1 MKQKNIIT
9 GVVIAGLG
17 IAAGLFALSQYT
29 YDLVITQ
36 NQIQESVDK
45 AFPIEKSFMF
55 IFDVEL
61 TDPKVLLT
69 DGERRVK
76 AGVDVRL
83 SSKLGNRDFTGNGMI
98 SGNVAYNSDTGEFF
112 LIDSKI
118 EELKSQEIPD
128 EYIEK
133 FNDTASNALR
143 DFLEREPVYKL
154 NPEDQKQALLKLVL
168 KDVVIKDKKL
178 ILKMGLKL

>member
-9 GVVIAGLG
+9 GIAIAGLG

-69 DGERRVK
+69 DGDRRVK

-112 LIDSKI
+112 LVDSKI

-133 FNDTASNALR
+133 FNDTASDALR
-143 DFLEREPVYKL
+143 DFLEREPVYTL
-154 NPEDQKQALLKLVL
+154 NSEDQRQALLKLVL
-168 KDVVIKDKKL
+168 KDVVVKDKKL